1 MENFIALGMEE
12 EMDDLHHRMENLELR
27 MKQMRDDNKELLS
40 QLKQMNKWNDL
51 LLSKLNKD
59 QANNTELNKSHRYKP
74 DNLFLY
80 YQSQSFERINRLK
93 ELSKALGKIGPI

>member
-1 MENFIALGMEE
+1 MEE
-12 EMDDLHHRMENLELR
+12 EMDDLRHRMENLELR
-27 MKQMRDDNKELLS
+27 MKEMRDDNKQLLS

-51 LLSKLNKD
+51 LLIKLNKD
-59 QANNTELNKSHRYKP
+59 QANNTELNKSHRYEP
-74 DNLFLY
+74 DSLFLY